1 MEMLGYVFED
11 DRHFYHKDGTYEDL
25 TIQKQRRVTGNWLEY
40 RIDRERCEDES
51 GITDLRAAWGIPADI
66 YDPDSIARSNR
77 QGAALMKCMAAKGWQ
92 IPEPVRLRNGLL
104 IYDVAPLQA
113 EADAKQAWDTDI
125 KVCNLDLSGFQR

>member
-1 MEMLGYVFED
+1 
-11 DRHFYHKDGTYEDL
+11 
-25 TIQKQRRVTGNWLEY
+25 
-40 RIDRERCEDES
+40 
-51 GITDLRAAWGIPADI
+51 
-66 YDPDSIARSNR
+66 
-77 QGAALMKCMAAKGWQ
+77 MKCMAAKGWQ